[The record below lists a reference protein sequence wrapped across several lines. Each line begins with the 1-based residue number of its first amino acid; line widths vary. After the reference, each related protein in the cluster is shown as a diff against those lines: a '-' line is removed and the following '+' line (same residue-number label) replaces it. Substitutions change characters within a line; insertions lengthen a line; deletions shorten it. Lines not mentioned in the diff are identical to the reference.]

1 MHADLVVVNITFP
14 TALLIEYI
22 WAAAQYKKNN
32 FRFIN
37 TNKVEVKKQNG
48 ASCLSVYSIEQTGS
62 LFAITAF
69 L

>member
-14 TALLIEYI
+14 NALMIEYI
-22 WAAAQYKKNN
+22 WAAAQSKKKH

-37 TNKVEVKKQNG
+37 TNKVEVKKQNE

-62 LFAITAF
+62 PFTITA
-69 L
+69 LL